1 MARTRTH
8 ALTTA
13 LIVVLLVATAGF
25 AVIRGENE
33 RASSLSA
40 PSDAREFRRVSP
52 LPLTPPTTR
61 PAPPPAPP
69 PPPPA
74 PVAPPPSRPEPAV
87 APVPASEPEPEPAPA
102 AATVL
107 SGAAGQLVGLINGVR
122 ASLGLPAYVVD
133 GELTA
138 SAQRWAQSMAAS
150 GTMSHQGD
158 LSGGLSSPWV
168 RLGENVGVG
177 SSVVEVHNALMGSSG
192 HYANIADSGFTH
204 VGVGVVESGGT
215 LYIAEEFMQ
224 L

>member
-8 ALTTA
+8 VLTSA
-13 LIVVLLVATAGF
+13 LIIVILAATAGF
-25 AVIRGENE
+25 AVVRGATE
-33 RASSLSA
+33 RASSL
-40 PSDAREFRRVSP
+40 PSPPATREFRRVSP

-61 PAPPPAPP
+61 PAPPP

-74 PVAPPPSRPEPAV
+74 PVAPPPAAPEPAV
-87 APVPASEPEPEPAPA
+87 AEARAPEPGPEPAPV

-107 SGAAGQLVGLINGVR
+107 SGAAGQLVAMINALR
-122 ASLGLPAYVVD
+122 AGLGLPAYVVD
-133 GELTA
+133 GELTG

-158 LSGGLSSPWV
+158 LSGGISSPWV

-177 SSVVEVHNALMGSSG
+177 SSVGEVHSALVGSSG
-192 HYANIADSGFTH
+192 HYANMADSGFTH
-204 VGVGVVESGGT
+204 GGVGVVESGGT
-215 LYIAEEFMQ
+215 LYSAVEFMQ